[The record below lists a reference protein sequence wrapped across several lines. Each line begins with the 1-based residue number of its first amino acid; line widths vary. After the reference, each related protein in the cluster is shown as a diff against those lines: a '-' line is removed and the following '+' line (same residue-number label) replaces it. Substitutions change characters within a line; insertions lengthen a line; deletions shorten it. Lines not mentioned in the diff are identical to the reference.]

1 VLRRV
6 RSPWVSLPPGIDAGR
21 ASVDNES
28 AVNETP
34 PTDGKAVS
42 RLLDHCARLSGLADA
57 PPRARERLE
66 AALGGELARRL
77 LGALAGDHRIPARLF
92 VD

>member
-1 VLRRV
+1 M
-6 RSPWVSLPPGIDAGR
+6 
-21 ASVDNES
+21 
-28 AVNETP
+28 NETP
-34 PTDGKAVS
+34 LVDGRAVN
-42 RLLDHCARLSGLADA
+42 RLLDHCSRLSLSGVSDA

-66 AALGGELARRL
+66 AALGGELAYRL

>member
-1 VLRRV
+1 M
-6 RSPWVSLPPGIDAGR
+6 
-21 ASVDNES
+21 
-28 AVNETP
+28 NETP
-34 PTDGKAVS
+34 PPSDGRAVS
-42 RLLDHCARLSGLADA
+42 RLLDHCSRLSLSGLSDA

-66 AALGGELARRL
+66 AVLGGELAQRL

>member
-1 VLRRV
+1 M
-6 RSPWVSLPPGIDAGR
+6 
-21 ASVDNES
+21 
-28 AVNETP
+28 AVNEMP
-34 PTDGKAVS
+34 RFDGPAVS
-42 RLLDHCARLSGLADA
+42 RLLDHCSRLSLAGLGDA

-66 AALGGELARRL
+66 AALGGELAQRL